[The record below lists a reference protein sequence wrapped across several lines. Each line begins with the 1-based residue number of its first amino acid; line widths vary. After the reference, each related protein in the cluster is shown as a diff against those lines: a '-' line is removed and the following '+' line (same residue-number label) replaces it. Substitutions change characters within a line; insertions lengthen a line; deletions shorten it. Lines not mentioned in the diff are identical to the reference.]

1 MTKYTKRQYVADTI
15 ANAAAIAANK
25 MLLESFNDRLESG
38 ETLTETWSNE
48 WNAAHD
54 REYELE
60 QERFEIERR
69 WSQRNWTWAD
79 HSHHDLVMQN
89 ID

>member
-1 MTKYTKRQYVADTI
+1 MITYTKRIYLAEI
-15 ANAAAIAANK
+15 AANEAAIAAVQSE
-25 MLLESFNDRLESG
+25 LADYAARVETG
-38 ETLTETWSNE
+38 ECVHALSEA

-54 REYELE
+54 REYDLE

-69 WSQRNWTWAD
+69 WSQRRWTGAD
-79 HSHHDLVMQN
+79 HARRELIAAN